1 MVCVLP
7 AHPNR
12 SSKPMV
18 NVGATPVKLQVI
30 DGGTALRVQFGAHKL
45 QLASSSA
52 TRTVGNKDPT
62 AD

>member
-1 MVCVLP
+1 
-7 AHPNR
+7 
-12 SSKPMV
+12 MV